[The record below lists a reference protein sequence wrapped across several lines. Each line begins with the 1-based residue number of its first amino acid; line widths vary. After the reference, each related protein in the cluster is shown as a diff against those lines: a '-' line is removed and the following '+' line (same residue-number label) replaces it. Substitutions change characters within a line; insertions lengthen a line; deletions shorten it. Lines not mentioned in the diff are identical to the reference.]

1 MSPPIEDHSYDQT
14 SINRIVYNDKLGYAI
29 VYYNPVS
36 SHDVVIRPKNRCEHE
51 RHRNLTEIEPT
62 VEEKFHEEVEAMVRR
77 RTREDAD
84 REIRKMCQ
92 KVSEMY
98 SQVEQADMSRREVL
112 NYRVKAQIKGK
123 SADEICD
130 ILVED
135 VLRHAKCVPRP
146 RDYVNQKMK
155 AKILAA
161 AVERCPPASVN
172 EEVIPEEQAE
182 PSVQE
187 RVDEYLKKDACAEI
201 HERKFKRLLDRIQDD
216 IKFLKYR
223 CTEKI
228 DFNY

>member
-1 MSPPIEDHSYDQT
+1 MSPPIEDSYDQT

-36 SHDVVIRPKNRCEHE
+36 SHDVVIRPTKSCEHE
-51 RHRNLTEIEPT
+51 RHRNLSEIEPT

-84 REIRKMCQ
+84 KEIRKICQ
-92 KVSEMY
+92 KVNEMY
-98 SQVEQADMSRREVL
+98 SQVEQLDMSRREVL
-112 NYRVKAQIKGK
+112 NYRVRADIKGK

-130 ILVED
+130 ILVQD
-135 VLRHAKCVPRP
+135 VLKHAKCVPRP
-146 RDYVNQKMK
+146 RDYVNHKMK

-161 AVERCPPASVN
+161 AVERCPPAPVKR
-172 EEVIPEEQAE
+172 ELEPEENSG
-182 PSVQE
+182 PTVQE

-201 HERKFKRLLDRIQDD
+201 HERKYKRLLDRIQDD

-228 DFNY
+228 NFNY